1 MKADATL
8 VNAAYKM
15 GMANVPHDTSRIF
28 QQQYAAL
35 AGIETAKIGMYG
47 DIAESVGNVIGK
59 GIEAYAQIKDVEQR
73 KEWNQK
79 YDDLAIDHLFETA
92 QTWDDH
98 FQKKQGI
105 IDDDTKKHAEKE
117 ITAIKDEIGKLES
130 DPMFIELQK
139 GARTDSQI
147 KKVSELRQK
156 VAAWRNESNELL
168 GGMGYHNN
176 LWKNNK
182 VDRQTSFRTQNKET
196 GEWEVRADLASLYN
210 HVMNPAIKLGDVN
223 IERMRHPKTGQ
234 IGYSFNPNDD
244 RLAQTYRLL
253 KSQDSIDE
261 DSTEETG
268 DDGES
273 RTSWIS
279 HEELM
284 GMVRAKDD
292 WVSTSLTGEMT
303 EILSSADQTKA
314 VYTRNADGTLTKSKN
329 VQYNVNDYS
338 DIASKAENRFFDV
351 LMSTS
356 QDDGQG
362 GQMARDPQQ
371 GIIYLSNNKWL
382 LGNTTIDYNEHS
394 KSNPSIS
401 ALSYSDLGLSGS
413 VDTDGNNIIDTDELT
428 DEDKE
433 IVRNRLMRPQ
443 TQQETVIAARE
454 LARYCSLQTKGMFDN
469 NRGNVR
475 ATVVGGGGEG
485 ALGGRG
491 GRSGQTVNL
500 PWQQGLKK
508 PTNIGA
514 TAQYDLVQDIL
525 NEQKEVRDGNDIYT
539 LQDDGTYKLT
549 HEISGKK
556 RSPIAK
562 EDQETRTKVS
572 LIQTGGGAYGNIP
585 NDYFDLY
592 DHDNM
597 APTPNTSKYLED
609 LKKSGG
615 SGTTNF
621 G

>member
-8 VNAAYKM
+8 VNAAYRM

-28 QQQYAAL
+28 QKQYAAL
-35 AGIETAKIGMYG
+35 AGIETAKLGMYG
-47 DIAESVGNVIGK
+47 DIAKSVGGL
-59 GIEAYAQIKDVEQR
+59 IETGLKTHYQIKDVKQR
-73 KEWNQK
+73 KEWNEK
-79 YDDLAIDHLFETA
+79 YDDLAINHLFETA
-92 QTWDDH
+92 VTWDDH

-105 IDDDTKKHAEKE
+105 VDDDTKKHAEKE
-117 ITAIKDEIGKLES
+117 ITAIKDEIQGLES

-168 GGMGYHNN
+168 GGMQYHNN

-182 VDRQTSFRTQNKET
+182 VDKQTSFRTQNSDT

-244 RLAQTYRLL
+244 RLAQTYKLL
-253 KSQDSIDE
+253 KNRDSIDVDKME
-261 DSTEETG
+261 KIESGAIAD
-268 DDGES
+268 ES

-284 GMVRAKDD
+284 SMVRSKDD

-303 EILSSADQTKA
+303 DILSSADQTNA

-329 VQYNVNDYS
+329 VQYNVNDYN
-338 DIASKAENRFFDV
+338 DIASKAENRFFDI

-443 TQQETVIAARE
+443 TQQETAIAAKE

-475 ATVVGGGGEG
+475 ATVVDGGGG
-485 ALGGRG
+485 
-491 GRSGQTVNL
+491 
-500 PWQQGLKK
+500 
-508 PTNIGA
+508 
-514 TAQYDLVQDIL
+514 
-525 NEQKEVRDGNDIYT
+525 
-539 LQDDGTYKLT
+539 
-549 HEISGKK
+549 
-556 RSPIAK
+556 
-562 EDQETRTKVS
+562 
-572 LIQTGGGAYGNIP
+572 
-585 NDYFDLY
+585 
-592 DHDNM
+592 
-597 APTPNTSKYLED
+597 
-609 LKKSGG
+609 SGG
-615 SGTTNF
+615 SGGAGGGGGAGDAGSKNRKVQYNDNSGRRAEIWSDDIINIKDQLKLMSEKKGKAGAQSLVTVGEGTYTYVKGKGFARADRRDDGKIVFMATGGIPEGGYFKTINDVLTDQGIPLGYGTT
-621 G
+621 GGTSKTAAELD